1 MKKIFLLLLIS
12 SICSFYCY
20 GEDTPKKL
28 KEKYAEIE
36 KIDKE
41 TIELYRVKVNGK
53 FGLVDKQ
60 DKVIMPSVYDGL
72 SVDEVREE
80 TSPYKFYVS
89 ATLNGKNAL
98 FDINGKELFPFIY
111 EAVSLYYEE
120 YSKYLYARV
129 KKNGKWG
136 ICQMD
141 GKEIIP
147 CEYKSVYVRS
157 TFHSHIPYVL
167 IVNNHKKEGLCNI
180 DGEIL
185 VPCKYESARLE
196 YLEEADF
203 FYATVA
209 NGKNKQGICT
219 LDGKEVVPCKYKFV
233 NVHCEEKSGLL
244 YIQKNNGKYGA
255 SNLNGDE
262 VIPCEYDYVYMCY
275 DEETESNYYVADNI
289 SDKLYVSQEFSLSGR
304 LINQIIIERNQ
315 SDLTQSEPNQ
325 PSQMSKLEKTA
336 TVLQILAAG
345 MQNMT
350 GYMDTSSSRNIYGT
364 SYTRQQQICSF
375 CKGTGKNPKMERP
388 PFYSSIDDPMNG
400 SCNVCGDKSNHYH
413 KICPSCKGRGYK

>member
-12 SICSFYCY
+12 SICSFYSY
-20 GEDTPKKL
+20 GEDIPKKL

-36 KIDKE
+36 KIDEE

-72 SVDEVREE
+72 RVSEVLEVEE

-89 ATLNGKNAL
+89 ATLNGKAAL

-111 EAVSLYYEE
+111 ELLIVLYNKD
-120 YSKYLYARV
+120 SKYLYV
-129 KKNGKWG
+129 SVEKDGKWG

-147 CEYKSVYVRS
+147 CV
-157 TFHSHIPYVL
+157 
-167 IVNNHKKEGLCNI
+167 
-180 DGEIL
+180 
-185 VPCKYESARLE
+185 YESAFVRYE
-196 YLEEADF
+196 KDSKYL
-203 FYATVA
+203 YASV
-209 NGKNKQGICT
+209 GKDGKRGICQM
-219 LDGKEVVPCKYKFV
+219 DGKEVLPCKYGSAFV
-233 NVHCEEKSGLL
+233 EREEHNGLL
-244 YIQKNNGKYGA
+244 YIKMTYNGKVGI
-255 SNLNGDE
+255 SDINGNE
-262 VIPCEYDYVYMCY
+262 VIPCEYDIVHMCY
-275 DEETESNYYVADNI
+275 DEETESNYYLATNV
-289 SDKLYVSQEFSLSGR
+289 SDKLYENLIFSLSGR
-304 LINQIIIERNQ
+304 LIEQTIKESNQ
-315 SDLTQSEPNQ
+315 SDLTQSESEQ

-336 TVLQILAAG
+336 AVLQILAAG

-350 GYMDTSSSRNIYGT
+350 SYMNTYSSRNIYGT
-364 SYTRQQQICSF
+364 SYTRQQQTCSF
-375 CKGTGKNPKMERP
+375 CKGTGNNPKMERP
-388 PFYSSIDDPMNG
+388 PFYSSIDDPMNR